1 MLPSGCS
8 PDLNIWTLI
17 VRTQV
22 NPFLRIGF
30 TGWFWTKHLQHF
42 HHPHLKSVVIFKI
55 QIVTMGNAT
64 HAVPGD
70 SLWLG
75 GLGERTVSLWVCC
88 YREFKRLDK
97 RKKVKLNQQKNYKKK
112 PFFLFFLLYQLHQC
126 SSTRDSEQLL
136 KLSQIIILNSPPHR
150 KLLSQFSLINLQLY
164 PVKCVSCLTC
174 SNNYP
179 WLECQEASFFL
190 CVWRV

>member
-1 MLPSGCS
+1 MIVYSQPVGDWLLGVTGYFNVGFIFSSGARFTSQLRFYFLGMFIYMLPSGCS

-97 RKKVKLNQQKNYKKK
+97 RKKVKLNQQKNYKKTHFSY
-112 PFFLFFLLYQLHQC
+112 FFFY
-126 SSTRDSEQLL
+126 T
-136 KLSQIIILNSPPHR
+136 
-150 KLLSQFSLINLQLY
+150 
-164 PVKCVSCLTC
+164 SCISAAAHETV
-174 SNNYP
+174 NNY
-179 WLECQEASFFL
+179 WNSHRLSS
-190 CVWRV
+190 